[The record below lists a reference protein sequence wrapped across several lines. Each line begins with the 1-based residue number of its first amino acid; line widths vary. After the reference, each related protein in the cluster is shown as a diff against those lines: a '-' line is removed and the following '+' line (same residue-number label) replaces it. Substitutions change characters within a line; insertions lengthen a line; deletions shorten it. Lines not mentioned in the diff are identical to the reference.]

1 MYSAVL
7 GFWPVQELVLLV
19 NGATRCGEVARGGRL
34 FDWNVRVTRPTVLTE
49 VQRRTRPNSTL
60 SLH

>member
-7 GFWPVQELVLLV
+7 GFWPVQEFVLLV
-19 NGATRCGEVARGGRL
+19 SGATRCGEVARGGRL
-34 FDWNVRVTRPTVLTE
+34 FDWNVIVTRPTVLTE

-60 SLH
+60 SLR